1 MHPMILLYNFVQD
14 ERTRQIRGYL
24 SKAGITARL
33 VSAPDYQ
40 KPLGYLFGL
49 PGFSEPSPVNL
60 GANFKD
66 EMLVMHNFSNNQ
78 LDQLL
83 AFFRE
88 RQLSPVALK
97 AVLTPVNCHW
107 NSLKLHEELLKERD
121 AMRR

>member
-1 MHPMILLYNFVQD
+1 MFVSRFFCIIIIDCPQLK
-14 ERTRQIRGYL
+14 TRPR
-24 SKAGITARL
+24 
-33 VSAPDYQ
+33 
-40 KPLGYLFGL
+40 KPLRNLVGRIRFLIVYFLK
-49 PGFSEPSPVNL
+49 PPVL
-60 GANFKD
+60 
-66 EMLVMHNFSNNQ
+66 LI
-78 LDQLL
+78 DQLL